1 MTIQDPATA
10 AHIKSSKPARLDE
23 AELLRK
29 MRLRLWINMLRTTRH
44 IENTLRERFKSEFE
58 ATLPRFDVMAA
69 LFRNPDG
76 MTMTRLSES
85 LMVSNGNVTGIVERL
100 VEEGLVNRSAHDTDR
115 RTAIVMLTPD
125 GQSTFSDMAD
135 EHHAWINALLEPIPQ
150 DEIEHLTELLQGLR
164 DAQTAEQQKTRQA
177 KRKKKDQ

>member
-85 LMVSNGNVTGIVERL
+85 LMVSNGTVP
-100 VEEGLVNRSAHDTDR
+100 GL
-115 RTAIVMLTPD
+115 
-125 GQSTFSDMAD
+125 
-135 EHHAWINALLEPIPQ
+135 
-150 DEIEHLTELLQGLR
+150 HLIHI
-164 DAQTAEQQKTRQA
+164 
-177 KRKKKDQ
+177 

>member
-1 MTIQDPATA
+1 MHDPATA
-10 AHIKSSKPARLDE
+10 VHAQQSKSPRPSE
-23 AELLRK
+23 AELMRK
-29 MRLRLWINMLRTTRH
+29 KRLRLWINMLRTTRH

-135 EHHAWINALLEPIPQ
+135 EHHAWINELLEPIPQ
-150 DEIEHLTELLQGLR
+150 NEIEHLTELLQGLR
-164 DAQTAEQQKTRQA
+164 DAQTVEQQKNRQA